1 MTQQG
6 HELATRRNK
15 IDDSHSRVSQK
26 MQAYKLKRKSTD
38 LSIPTSNTGSVQKE
52 LYEAMFDF
60 TARHPDELSFTT
72 GTLIDV
78 FANAPINVG
87 PETYVRKKVDGK
99 IDPFDP
105 FGVHK
110 IMTNTS
116 APGGVI
122 MTTATTIGTTTAS
135 TTNIPLNTTTAKSTN
150 SFTEPLDK
158 PVKSESDTKLGDAI
172 TDNDNN
178 EFYGKVQQDWDI
190 SMSTISLPEN
200 ITPDQLLTLKIED
213 NVKIIKENYN
223 KEWLFGEI
231 TDKSGSVIK
240 GWFPANCLKP
250 FTKPSSLDFNFG
262 LNMSSSPNYSS
273 KQPNNI
279 LFSCIALYPYESNVP
294 GDLNLSV
301 GDLIRVYVIKDDWWE
316 GVCERTQLKGLFP
329 ANYVRK
335 LSIEENRSTEEK
347 LLVGGLIN
355 DQVEQN
361 NTNSPSQPKIIPV
374 SSLKLIEAN
383 PDNNCTTS
391 LLSSSNVSS
400 SSSSGGV
407 VVCTQPEFARV
418 IAPYKA
424 TSTGQLT
431 LQPGQV
437 VQLRKRSPKGW
448 WEGELQMS
456 SESNSNLINSED

>member
-15 IDDSHSRVSQK
+15 IDDSHSRVSQVMLDLVDLRHSVEQK

-87 PETYVRKKVDGK
+87 PGWLYGQINDRVGLFPETYVRKKVDGK

-190 SMSTISLPEN
+190 SMSTISLPE
-200 ITPDQLLTLKIED
+200 T
-213 NVKIIKENYN
+213 
-223 KEWLFGEI
+223 
-231 TDKSGSVIK
+231 
-240 GWFPANCLKP
+240 
-250 FTKPSSLDFNFG
+250 
-262 LNMSSSPNYSS
+262 
-273 KQPNNI
+273 
-279 LFSCIALYPYESNVP
+279 
-294 GDLNLSV
+294 
-301 GDLIRVYVIKDDWWE
+301 
-316 GVCERTQLKGLFP
+316 
-329 ANYVRK
+329 
-335 LSIEENRSTEEK
+335 
-347 LLVGGLIN
+347 
-355 DQVEQN
+355 
-361 NTNSPSQPKIIPV
+361 
-374 SSLKLIEAN
+374 
-383 PDNNCTTS
+383 
-391 LLSSSNVSS
+391 
-400 SSSSGGV
+400 
-407 VVCTQPEFARV
+407 
-418 IAPYKA
+418 
-424 TSTGQLT
+424 
-431 LQPGQV
+431 
-437 VQLRKRSPKGW
+437 
-448 WEGELQMS
+448 
-456 SESNSNLINSED
+456 